1 MKTGTGGSPHFTRY
15 VVIGALTLAPL
26 WVSWLV
32 LNFIL
37 GLLYR
42 AGSPGVAAV
51 AALLRPASATLAD
64 VLLHPG
70 FRFVLAVVLTLATL
84 YAVGWVA
91 SRVFGRRL
99 IGKLEALVQRVPLV
113 SAVYSATKR
122 LIAVMRERPTG
133 LQRVVLINF
142 PSPEMKT
149 VGFVT
154 RVLPDR
160 DNGREIAAVYVPTA
174 PNPTSG
180 YIELVPV
187 EQLVETDWTIEQA
200 MRFVMTGGSDAPS
213 DVPFS
218 AVAPSTPAPTP
229 APAPTVVEPVRPA
242 AGSAPAA

>member
-1 MKTGTGGSPHFTRY
+1 MKTTPTGRATHLTRY
-15 VVIGALTLAPL
+15 VVVGALTLAPL

-42 AGSPGVAAV
+42 LGSPGVGAMSRIV
-51 AALLRPASATLAD
+51 RPISATLAD
-64 VLLHPG
+64 ALLHPG
-70 FRFVLAVVLTLATL
+70 FRFVLAVVLTIGTL
-84 YAVGWVA
+84 YIVGWIA
-91 SRVFGRRL
+91 TRVFGRRL
-99 IGKLEALVQRVPLV
+99 IARFERLLQQIPLV
-113 SAVYSATKR
+113 SAVYGATKR
-122 LIAVMRERPTG
+122 LIAVMREKPAG

-160 DNGREIAAVYVPTA
+160 SSGKEIAAVYVPTA

-187 EQLVETDWTIEQA
+187 ENLIETDWTVEQA
-200 MRFVMTGGSDAPS
+200 MRFVMTGGTDAPP
-213 DVPFS
+213 DLPFD
-218 AVAPSTPAPTP
+218 ARPGMAPPDAKT
-229 APAPTVVEPVRPA
+229 
-242 AGSAPAA
+242 

>member
-1 MKTGTGGSPHFTRY
+1 MKTTPTGRATHLTRY

-42 AGSPGVAAV
+42 LGSPGVGAMAKIV
-51 AALLRPASATLAD
+51 RPVSGTLAD
-64 VLLHPG
+64 MLLHPA
-70 FRFVLAVVLTLATL
+70 FRFVLAVVLTIATL
-84 YAVGWVA
+84 YVVGWIA
-91 SRVFGRRL
+91 TRVFGRRL
-99 IGKLEALVQRVPLV
+99 IAQFERLLQRIPLV

-122 LIAVMRERPTG
+122 LIAVMRERPAG
-133 LQRVVLINF
+133 LQRVVLISF

-160 DNGREIAAVYVPTA
+160 ETGREIAAVYVPTA

-187 EQLVETDWTIEQA
+187 EDLIETDWTVEQA
-200 MRFVMTGGSDAPS
+200 MRFVMTGGTDAPR
-213 DVPFS
+213 DLRFTATPG
-218 AVAPSTPAPTP
+218 APPSPP
-229 APAPTVVEPVRPA
+229 
-242 AGSAPAA
+242 